1 MATILDRI
9 LETKR
14 REIAQ
19 LRIAASTGALVRTRT
34 APYRSL
40 RQRLVERENLGVIA
54 EIKRKSPSKGT
65 IQTQVDPI
73 ARARVYER
81 AGAAAI
87 SVLTDREYFQG
98 TIDDLRAVRE
108 CISVPVLRKDF
119 IIDELQID
127 EAVGAGADVVLLI
140 AAAMPPARLSELS
153 AYAQAQGL
161 EVLLEVHDPAEVE
174 AALAA
179 KPSILGINNRDL
191 RTFEVDLG
199 VSEAI
204 LRELPTDVVAIA
216 ESGVFGL
223 ADASRMAAAGA
234 RGILVG
240 ELLMRHANLE
250 DVAACLS
257 ELQVSYDRLGN
268 AR

>member
-1 MATILDRI
+1 MATILDNI

-14 REIAQ
+14 QEIDQ
-19 LRIAASTGALVRTRT
+19 LRLAANTGKLVRTRT
-34 APYRSL
+34 TPYRSL
-40 RQRLVERENLGVIA
+40 RQRLVERGKLGVIA

-65 IQTQVDPI
+65 IQTQVDPV
-73 ARARVYER
+73 ARAQVYER

-108 CISVPVLRKDF
+108 CVAIPVLRKDF

-153 AYAQAQGL
+153 AYAKAQGL
-161 EVLLEVHDPAEVE
+161 EVLLEVHNADEVE

-179 KPSILGINNRDL
+179 NPSILGINNRDL
-191 RTFEVDLG
+191 HTFEVDLG

-204 LRELPTDVVAIA
+204 LRELPADVVVIA
-216 ESGVFGL
+216 ESGVFGP

-250 DVAACLS
+250 DVATCLS
-257 ELQVSYDRLGN
+257 ELQVPFESLGN
-268 AR
+268 IR